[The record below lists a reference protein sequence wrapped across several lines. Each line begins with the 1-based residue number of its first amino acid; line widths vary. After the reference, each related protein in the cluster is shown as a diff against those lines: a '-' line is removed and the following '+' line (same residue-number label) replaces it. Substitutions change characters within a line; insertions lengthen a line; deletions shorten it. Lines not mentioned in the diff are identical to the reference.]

1 VTAPTARASAPRSIA
16 LFAVAAA
23 ALIGASAALL
33 AQAFRAPRD
42 GRALITSA
50 VLAWIVQVIAFA
62 IARRSLMKP
71 KRPIMTA
78 WLLGM
83 VLRFFAV
90 FVYALLAAY
99 AWQLPAVPAL
109 LSFVIFLF
117 VSTLLEPFL
126 LHS

>member
-1 VTAPTARASAPRSIA
+1 MV
-16 LFAVAAA
+16 FAVASA
-23 ALIGASAALL
+23 ALIGASTALL
-33 AQAFRAPRD
+33 TLAFRAPRD
-42 GRALITSA
+42 GRALVTSA
-50 VLAWIVQVIAFA
+50 VLAWAIQLIAFG
-62 IARRSLMKP
+62 IARGSLTKP

-83 VLRFFAV
+83 LLRFAAV
-90 FVYALLAAY
+90 LVYALLAAY